1 MEITQFIASRGY
13 GGAEKVF
20 IDLCNELNKKE
31 EIKLTVI
38 LLENNLLEKHLNK
51 KIKIVKIKD
60 YSKFNILL
68 YLQLISTVK
77 NKVIHTHASKATKI
91 IYYLSKILTLT
102 HIATKHNARKGK
114 IFNKIKNVTAVSI
127 DVLKSIKNNNV
138 ELIYNGI
145 IPLEKEVFP
154 KNEVFTIRA
163 IGRLDKIKGFD
174 KLIADF
180 VNIKKEC
187 VLEIIGDGPEHN
199 NLEKKIKDLKLE
211 SKIKLL
217 GFRKDIPALI
227 RSADLIVMTSLSEG
241 FSIVMVESIF
251 YAKVFVSTNIS
262 GCREILTHD
271 LLIEQ
276 FKISK
281 KINEIQDNYLH
292 YSKEFDKIKY
302 RYQKE
307 LLLEN
312 ITLKYLNYYKK
323 LV

>member
-1 MEITQFIASRGY
+1 MEIIQFIASRGY

-20 IDLCNELNKKE
+20 VDLCNELNKKE
-31 EIKLTVI
+31 KIKLTVI
-38 LLENNLLEKHLNK
+38 LLENNLLEKYLNK
-51 KIKIVKIKD
+51 KINIIKIKD

-68 YLQLISTVK
+68 YLQLFSTVK
-77 NKVIHTHASKATKI
+77 NKIIHTHASKATKI

-145 IPLEKEVFP
+145 IPLKKEGSP
-154 KNEVFTIRA
+154 KNKVFTIRA

-174 KLIADF
+174 KLIAEF

-187 VLEIIGDGPEHN
+187 VLEIIGDGPEYN
-199 NLEKKIKDLKLE
+199 YLEYKIKELKLE
-211 SKIKLL
+211 NKIKLL

-227 RSADLIVMTSLSEG
+227 GSADLIVMTSLSEG

-251 YAKVFVSTNIS
+251 YAKVFVSTKVS
-262 GCREILTHD
+262 GCKEVLTND

-281 KINEIQDNYLH
+281 KINEVQANYSD
-292 YSKEFDKIKY
+292 YKKEFDNVKY
-302 RYQKE
+302 KYQKE
-307 LLLEN
+307 LLLDN
-312 ITLKYLNYYKK
+312 VVVKYLSYYRK
-323 LV
+323 VI